1 MNRIDYMESS
11 NKEDAE
17 LVNASAS
24 ILFDALLNQTQD
36 QVYFKDRQSRFVR
49 ASDVV
54 PKKFGLESVDQL
66 IGKTDF
72 DFFSKEHALESFE
85 GEQRLM
91 RDNDKLINITEK
103 ETWPDGHITWATST
117 KIPLYLESGNVVG
130 IMGITRD
137 ITDQVNAQ
145 RELEENRE
153 LLKRKN
159 EIMQTDFDNARRIQM
174 RLIPGPIPQLPF
186 AELAVLNL
194 SMTEVN
200 GDVVA
205 FPTVDENRLSF
216 ILGDVSGH
224 GVSAGL
230 FTILIKHLADF
241 YMPDD
246 FHRLDRA
253 LIMLDEH
260 LQGLIPAGF
269 VATLLGSIVPKQDN
283 KVQLT
288 LANAGQPSALWFNN
302 ASSKVEIVE
311 LPSENVIGLG
321 ICEQAECR
329 SFDLSP
335 GDCFLFLSDGAIE
348 CRNRQ
353 ENELGLEG
361 LIAPFEQCARLPID
375 DVIEQMRSFLYNYS
389 AGEFP
394 QDDTSMIALRVKQVD

>member
-1 MNRIDYMESS
+1 MESS
-11 NKEDAE
+11 GKEDAE

-54 PKKFGLESVDQL
+54 SQKFGLKSVEDL
-66 IGKTDF
+66 IGKSDF
-72 DFFSKEHALESFE
+72 DFFSKEHAQESF
-85 GEQRLM
+85 GDEQRLM
-91 RDNDKLINITEK
+91 RDNEKLINITEK
-103 ETWPDGHITWATST
+103 ETWPDGSITWATST

-137 ITDQVNAQ
+137 ITDQINAQ

-159 EIMQTDFDNARRIQM
+159 QIMETDFDNARRIQR
-174 RLIPGPIPQLPF
+174 RLIPGPIPKPPF
-186 AELAVLNL
+186 AEVAVLNL

-200 GDVVA
+200 GDVIG
-205 FPTVDENRLSF
+205 FPTVDDNRLSF
-216 ILGDVSGH
+216 LLGDVSGH

-246 FHRLDRA
+246 FDRLDRA
-253 LIMLDEH
+253 LVTLDQH

-269 VATLLGSIVPKQDN
+269 VATLLGTVIPLPFNQAK
-283 KVQLT
+283 LT
-288 LANAGQPSALWFNN
+288 LANAGQPSALWFKQ
-302 ASSKVEIVE
+302 ATMTVELVD

-321 ICEQAECR
+321 ICDQVECR
-329 SFDLSP
+329 SFELSP
-335 GDCFLFLSDGAIE
+335 GDCFLFLSDGAVE
-348 CRNRQ
+348 CRNSSD
-353 ENELGLEG
+353 EELGLKG
-361 LIAPFEQCARLPID
+361 LIAPFQECAQMPID
-375 DVIEQMRSFLYNYS
+375 KIIDHMHVFLSKYS
-389 AGEFP
+389 EGYFP
-394 QDDTSMIALRVKQVD
+394 QDDTSMIALRVQKDD

>member
-1 MNRIDYMESS
+1 MESS
-11 NKEDAE
+11 NSEDGE

-49 ASDVV
+49 ASEVV
-54 PKKFGLESVDQL
+54 PKKFGLQSVDEL

-72 DFFSKEHALESFE
+72 DFFSKEHAQESFDD
-85 GEQRLM
+85 EQRLM
-91 RDNDKLINITEK
+91 RDNEKLINITEK
-103 ETWPDGHITWATST
+103 ETWPDGSITWATST

-137 ITDQVNAQ
+137 ITAQVNAQ

-159 EIMQTDFDNARRIQM
+159 EIMETDFNNARRIQM
-174 RLIPGPIPQLPF
+174 RIIPGRIPQLPF

-200 GDVVA
+200 GDVIA
-205 FPTVDENRLSF
+205 FPTIDDKHLSF
-216 ILGDVSGH
+216 LLGDVSGH
-224 GVSAGL
+224 GISAGL

-246 FHRLDRA
+246 FDRLDHA
-253 LIMLDEH
+253 LLTLDQH

-269 VATLLGSIVPKQDN
+269 VATLLGSVVPKADN
-283 KVQLT
+283 RVLLT
-288 LANAGQPSALWFNN
+288 LANAGQPSALWFRNDT
-302 ASSKVEIVE
+302 SKVEIVE

-321 ICEQAECR
+321 ICTQVECR
-329 SFDLSP
+329 SFDLGP

-348 CRNRQ
+348 CRDRD
-353 ENELGLEG
+353 ENELGLDG
-361 LIAPFEQCARLPID
+361 LIAPFEACARLPID
-375 DVIEQMRSFLYNYS
+375 DIIARMRTCLEDYCK
-389 AGEFP
+389 GEFP
-394 QDDTSMIALRVKQVD
+394 QDDTSMIALRIK